1 LFDDACEE
9 AEVIAA
15 VRFERGG
22 GHRAR
27 KVDQKPGKFI
37 NVRKTFAGSNNVN
50 GNQRG
55 QNIEQAAGASKF
67 KVFVDFCRECHN
79 NLSMMRKELHSFPM
93 CPNNKAQAG
102 RKGQAKKGAWPKRKV
117 NAVTN
122 EQETYG
128 YLTEHEVS
136 KVIRSLKEELVC
148 HID

>member
-1 LFDDACEE
+1 
-9 AEVIAA
+9 
-15 VRFERGG
+15 
-22 GHRAR
+22 
-27 KVDQKPGKFI
+27 
-37 NVRKTFAGSNNVN
+37 
-50 GNQRG
+50 
-55 QNIEQAAGASKF
+55 
-67 KVFVDFCRECHN
+67 
-79 NLSMMRKELHSFPM
+79 M

>member
-1 LFDDACEE
+1 M
-9 AEVIAA
+9 IAA

-27 KVDQKPGKFI
+27 KVDQKPGKFTHL
-37 NVRKTFAGSNNVN
+37 RKNFAGSNNVN
-50 GNQRG
+50 RNQRG
-55 QNIEQAAGASKF
+55 QNIQQFAGASKF
-67 KVFVDFCRECHN
+67 KVFAYVCLECHN
-79 NLSMMRKELHSFPM
+79 NLSMMRKKLHSFPM

-128 YLTEHEVS
+128 DLTEHDRQSIQSYTES
-136 KVIRSLKEELVC
+136 QRGTRLP
-148 HID
+148 H